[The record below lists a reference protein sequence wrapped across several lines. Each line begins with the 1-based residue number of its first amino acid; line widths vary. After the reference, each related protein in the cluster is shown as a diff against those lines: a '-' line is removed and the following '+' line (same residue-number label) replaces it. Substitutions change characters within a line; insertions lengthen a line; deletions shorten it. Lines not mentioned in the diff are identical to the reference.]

1 MNGTMATHQ
10 DSLGFIA
17 HHVDYRIKSYVE
29 QADDYT
35 LKMNED
41 FEYFYRW
48 HSEDMYKIQLLLK
61 HYRKLKEVVNGGDL
75 KDVFNFMMAEV
86 KRIEKRLLESQLHM
100 SSSSQ
105 ASNIAFIFELE
116 VEQKMRQEYLSIIHN
131 IEL

>member
-1 MNGTMATHQ
+1 MSEAMATCKEN
-10 DSLGFIA
+10 LGFIA
-17 HHVDYRIKSYVE
+17 HHVSYRIKSYVE
-29 QADDYT
+29 QADGYT

-48 HSEDMYKIQLLLK
+48 YSEDMYKIQLFLK

-75 KDVFNFMMAEV
+75 KEVFNFMMAEL
-86 KRIEKRLLESQLHM
+86 KRIEKRLLESQLHQ

-105 ASNIAFIFELE
+105 ASNIAFVFELE
-116 VEQKMRQEYLSIIHN
+116 VEQKMRQEYMSIIHN

>member
-1 MNGTMATHQ
+1 MATFQ
-10 DSLGFIA
+10 ENMGFIA
-17 HHVDYRIKSYVE
+17 YHVDHRIKSYVE

-41 FEYFYRW
+41 FEYFFRW
-48 HSEDMYKIQLLLK
+48 YSEDMYKIQLFLK
-61 HYRKLKEVVNGGDL
+61 HYRKLKEVVNGDDL
-75 KDVFNFMMAEV
+75 KEVFNFMKGEIE
-86 KRIEKRLLESQLHM
+86 RIEKRLLESQLHQ

-116 VEQKMRQEYLSIIHN
+116 VEQKMRQDYMSIIKN

>member
-1 MNGTMATHQ
+1 MKTHKEN
-10 DSLGFIA
+10 LGFIA
-17 HHVDYRIKSYVE
+17 HHVDHRIKSYVE

-48 HSEDMYKIQLLLK
+48 YSEDMYKIQLFLR
-61 HYRKLKEVVNGGDL
+61 HYRKLKEIVNGGDL
-75 KDVFNFMMAEV
+75 KETFNFMMAEV
-86 KRIEKRLLESQLHM
+86 KRIEKRLLESQLHR

-105 ASNIAFIFELE
+105 ASNIAFVFELE